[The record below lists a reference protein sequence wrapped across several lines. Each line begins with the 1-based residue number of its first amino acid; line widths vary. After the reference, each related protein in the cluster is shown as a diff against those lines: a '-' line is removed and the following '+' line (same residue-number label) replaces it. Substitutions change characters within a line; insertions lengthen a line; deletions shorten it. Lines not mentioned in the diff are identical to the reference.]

1 MVAGSL
7 KLRAEQIELR
17 RPLSEYGLD
26 SILVGQ
32 LTHQLRKVFS
42 DITTTLF
49 FEVQNLEGL
58 VDHFVENR
66 KAELIKVVGE
76 ARQAGRRGHCR
87 QGQGLRGER

>member
-1 MVAGSL
+1 M
-7 KLRAEQIELR
+7 
-17 RPLSEYGLD
+17 D

-42 DITTTLF
+42 DITATLF

-66 KAELIKVVGE
+66 KAELIKVVAGSE
-76 ARQAGRRGHCR
+76 ASRAVRALPSGAGAERRG
-87 QGQGLRGER
+87 